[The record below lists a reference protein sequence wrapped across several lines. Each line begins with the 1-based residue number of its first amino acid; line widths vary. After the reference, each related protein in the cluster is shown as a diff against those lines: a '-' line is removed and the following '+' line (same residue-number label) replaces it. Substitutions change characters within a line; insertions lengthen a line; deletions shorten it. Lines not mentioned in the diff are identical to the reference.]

1 MIWTINK
8 PVYAKAQPLNYLTT
22 KLNVV
27 SQVLSSRWHHKTK
40 WKGHASEY
48 DMVKNTSTRAR
59 IITHYAI
66 VVIDFDNQIKQADQ
80 VSRSEFEIKRLTTSC
95 LFPHEEDYCCLRDH
109 NCCS

>member
-1 MIWTINK
+1 
-8 PVYAKAQPLNYLTT
+8 
-22 KLNVV
+22 
-27 SQVLSSRWHHKTK
+27 
-40 WKGHASEY
+40 
-48 DMVKNTSTRAR
+48 MVKNTSTRAR

-109 NCCS
+109 NCCSQRWDLALQVLAKERWRENLQP